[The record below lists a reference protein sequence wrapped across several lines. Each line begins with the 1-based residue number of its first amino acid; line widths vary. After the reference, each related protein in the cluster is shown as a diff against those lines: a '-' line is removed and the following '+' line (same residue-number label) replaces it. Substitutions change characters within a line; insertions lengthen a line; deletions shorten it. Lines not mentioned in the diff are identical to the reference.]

1 MLSGLRKGVR
11 MRTKFSVVGGA
22 VLAASLG
29 GCGGGWSMA
38 VPHDV
43 TSVSDELPITERSA
57 WSGALADESFN
68 MGSYRVKDVDR
79 KWNSTN
85 RTSAFGFDASRT
97 QGGYGYKFKS
107 QGAELTAGCATEQ
120 REKSANLGG
129 GLEFSK
135 LVAKLGC
142 FCADDRSEASLSL
155 DASTTA
161 QFAGMV
167 KGADYSYRITAIT
180 ERENGRMQSHDPL
193 GYRVDGEGPLAA
205 VGVVKPGRVWLSKAL
220 PERTRDELACL
231 FAGLMLYEP
240 PKDR

>member
-1 MLSGLRKGVR
+1 
-11 MRTKFSVVGGA
+11 
-22 VLAASLG
+22 
-29 GCGGGWSMA
+29 MA
-38 VPHDV
+38 LPHDV
-43 TSVSDELPITERSA
+43 TGVSDELPITGRSA
-57 WSGALADESFN
+57 WSGALADESFG
-68 MGSYRVKDVDR
+68 MGSYRVADVDR
-79 KWNSTN
+79 KWNSTS
-85 RTSAFGFDASRT
+85 RSSAFGFDASRT
-97 QGGYGYKFKS
+97 QGGYGYKLKS

-142 FCADDRSEASLSL
+142 FCADDRSEASLAI

-161 QFAGMV
+161 EFAGVV

-180 ERENGRMQSHDPL
+180 ERENGRMRSHDPL
-193 GYRVDGEGPLAA
+193 GYRVDGEGPVAA
-205 VGVVKPGRVWLSKAL
+205 VGVVKPGRVWLSKTL
-220 PERTRDELACL
+220 PERTREELACL